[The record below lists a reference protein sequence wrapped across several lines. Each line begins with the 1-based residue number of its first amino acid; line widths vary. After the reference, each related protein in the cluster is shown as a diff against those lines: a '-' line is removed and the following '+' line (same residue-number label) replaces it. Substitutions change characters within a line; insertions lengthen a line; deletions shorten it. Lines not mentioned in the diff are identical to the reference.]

1 MIANG
6 FHRLTEGFELLQR
19 LAVVEER
26 LSGIRA
32 QHRRALAEV
41 SEAHSTQIQSGR
53 VAAYHC
59 TDVCHRATRRC
70 RTANSVRKWAPR
82 GSHILT
88 LLRAVATL

>member
-41 SEAHSTQIQSGR
+41 SEAHSTQIQ
-53 VAAYHC
+53 AAEWLR
-59 TDVCHRATRRC
+59 TTAPTFVTVQPDAAELQTAFGNGLLEGAT
-70 RTANSVRKWAPR
+70 S
-82 GSHILT
+82 
-88 LLRAVATL
+88 